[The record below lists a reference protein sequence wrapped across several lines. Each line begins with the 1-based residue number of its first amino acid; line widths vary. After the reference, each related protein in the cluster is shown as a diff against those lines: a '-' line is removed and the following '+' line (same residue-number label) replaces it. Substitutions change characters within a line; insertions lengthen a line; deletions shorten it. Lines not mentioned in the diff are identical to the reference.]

1 MLKAG
6 RRPLL
11 VISCTGCALANAMLS
26 FWFYLD
32 SNTSYD
38 ALSVSWFPLLGFV
51 LYGAAFP
58 VGLGCV
64 PNTVQGE
71 LFPSST
77 RGLASGLTSTLISL
91 TSFLS
96 NKMYF
101 LVGEWAG
108 VYLNYAVF
116 SACCLFGVYL
126 ALAVVVETKGKTLE
140 DIQDQLT
147 ATAERRGKSSVKE
160 VERLNQ
166 P

>member
-1 MLKAG
+1 ML
-6 RRPLL
+6 
-11 VISCTGCALANAMLS
+11 AL
-26 FWFYLD
+26 WFFMD
-32 SNTSYD
+32 SHTDYD

-51 LYGAAFP
+51 LYGASFP

-101 LVGEWAG
+101 MVTEWAG
-108 VYLNYAVF
+108 GIYLNYAIF
-116 SACCLFGVYL
+116 SACCLFGVYF
-126 ALAVVVETKGKTLE
+126 ALAVVVETKGSTLE

-147 ATAERRGKSSVKE
+147 VKARPKGKHVVHE
-160 VERLNQ
+160 VERLNHT
-166 P
+166 